1 MQSFHNNS
9 SKLLLTIVLKTQKRK
24 NQTEILLP
32 LHYCF
37 LQNRSSLCA
46 ITVTISSTSHLIIP
60 FSVPSKLF
68 LKTIYSSLAR
78 AFCSFFLNTAQA
90 RQLLEDIL
98 NPGKVFL
105 LHLLRLVGVPVFHLQ
120 LLLESF

>member
-1 MQSFHNNS
+1 MLSNS

-37 LQNRSSLCA
+37 LLNRSSLCA

-60 FSVPSKLF
+60 FSLPHQAIVDQCAKNTTENQSKDFDSPPLF
-68 LKTIYSSLAR
+68 FSLEP
-78 AFCSFFLNTAQA
+78 FFSLFYY
-90 RQLLEDIL
+90 
-98 NPGKVFL
+98 P
-105 LHLLRLVGVPVFHLQ
+105 
-120 LLLESF
+120 

>member
-1 MQSFHNNS
+1 V
-9 SKLLLTIVLKTQKRK
+9 TIVLQTQKRK
-24 NQTEILLP
+24 NQTEIFLP

-37 LQNRSSLCA
+37 LLNRSSLCA

-78 AFCSFFLNTAQA
+78 AFCSSFLKTAQA
-90 RQLLEDIL
+90 RQPLEDIL

-120 LLLESF
+120 LLLESFEGQVVG